1 MCLNI
6 TKSEIYM
13 ENVFDMQA
21 QKDPKQT
28 SAPSKEMPAELQFRL
43 KAGDSAEIKRDKFF
57 RDREKVAEMWD
68 IKCTRCNE
76 KVLLY
81 QKDGR
86 GRLHR
91 CYLNRIF
98 DPPFYAKLQ
107 QEQGLT
113 KKEMP
118 PLRCPH
124 CDTLI
129 GMPMLHWEGRLA
141 YFLIHGRWSKKVSEV
156 IGR

>member
-1 MCLNI
+1 MFKYI
-6 TKSEIYM
+6 KSKIYLK
-13 ENVFDMQA
+13 NVLDMQS
-21 QKDPKQT
+21 QKNPKQINARINET
-28 SAPSKEMPAELQFRL
+28 SPELQFRL
-43 KAGDSAEIKRDKFF
+43 KPGDYVNIKKDKFF

-68 IKCTRCNE
+68 IKCTECNE

-86 GRLHR
+86 GKLHR

-98 DPPFYAKLQ
+98 DPPFYARLQ

-113 KKEMP
+113 KKDMP
-118 PLRCPH
+118 PLRCH
-124 CDTLI
+124 GCDTLI

-141 YFLIHGRWSKKVSEV
+141 YFLIQGKWSKKVSEV
-156 IGR
+156 IGK

>member
-1 MCLNI
+1 MDI
-6 TKSEIYM
+6 QKRPKQ
-13 ENVFDMQA
+13 ENVERA
-21 QKDPKQT
+21 
-28 SAPSKEMPAELQFRL
+28 EIAELLRFRL
-43 KAGDSAEIKRDKFF
+43 GEGDSVTMRRDRFF

-68 IKCTRCNE
+68 IKCTGCGN

-98 DPPFYAKLQ
+98 DPPFYSELQ
-107 QEQGLT
+107 NDPQLT

-118 PLRCPH
+118 PLRCAN

-129 GMPMLHWEGRLA
+129 GLPMLHREGRLA
-141 YFLIHGRWSKKVSEV
+141 YFLLRGKWSKGVSEV
-156 IGR
+156 EGK